1 MRNFRPLVLGLVL
14 VSLAGVSWG
23 EENVWYCVE
32 EASQGLRFDDNG
44 HVEKGNFTEDKFTL
58 KHIAESNQIAIAG
71 GAFSDDGKTI
81 KFACSACYSSAA
93 EPLIVAYN
101 PVMHDTIFS
110 LKDRQFLYAIM
121 GYGKSV
127 IAGAG
132 TCTKF

>member
-1 MRNFRPLVLGLVL
+1 MRNLKHLVLVLVL
-14 VSLAGVSWG
+14 VSLTGVSWG

-44 HVEKGNFTEDKFTL
+44 RVEKGNFTEDKFTL

-81 KFACSACYSSAA
+81 KLACSGCYSLATEPFIAA
-93 EPLIVAYN
+93 YS
-101 PVMHDTIFS
+101 PVVHDSVFS
-110 LKDRQFLYAIM
+110 LADGRFVYAIM
-121 GYGKSV
+121 AYGKSV